1 VRFGFCCPEP
11 SWKRSLIQVKESVFK
26 FYWQIHFRGSLGGVR
41 NFNGGPS
48 YSRVLL
54 HFYDQV
60 FWKKVGC
67 CVYRICEFNRFLN
80 SFLGYYL
87 AMVEA
92 SRGLKTLAND
102 EIERDLHRSLPEHP
116 AFQDPKAN
124 KNKEK

>member
-1 VRFGFCCPEP
+1 MGVLEILMGVPPILVFYCIFMTKFFGKKLGVYMRSP
-11 SWKRSLIQVKESVFK
+11 SSVCT
-26 FYWQIHFRGSLGGVR
+26 Y
-41 NFNGGPS
+41 
-48 YSRVLL
+48 
-54 HFYDQV
+54 
-60 FWKKVGC
+60 
-67 CVYRICEFNRFLN
+67 EFNRFLN
-80 SFLGYYL
+80 SFLGYYV